1 MKLSHGVINALIA
14 ALALA
19 SPATAFQSQSAGH
32 RSIAFVGH
40 KGIVTSPL
48 SIQGLPLSSASQS
61 YKYGS
66 SVSVLAAESVES
78 NEGEIDI
85 FAEAEAIFD
94 CVDANQDG
102 VISPDELRS
111 HLVNQ
116 MGYSSE
122 YTNFLFDSIDMDSD
136 GEISRQ
142 EFRFAFYNFEAVSL
156 YMTLGVGGSELTSSD
171 AFQKISKQM
180 NSEMRDNLL
189 LDDLADM
196 IFDMI
201 DTDQSGEIDT
211 SELQDHFDSV
221 TAKLG
226 TNSQAIEYVKDIMT
240 VLDANKDGV
249 INRTEMRVGFRKY
262 DFKFLAKTFGLR
274 VFRQAEV

>member
-19 SPATAFQSQSAGH
+19 SPASAFQSQSAGH
-32 RSIAFVGH
+32 RSIAFVGN
-40 KGIVTSPL
+40 KGIIS
-48 SIQGLPLSSASQS
+48 SLPLSSASQA

-156 YMTLGVGGSELTSSD
+156 YMTLGVVRHHL
-171 AFQKISKQM
+171 
-180 NSEMRDNLL
+180 
-189 LDDLADM
+189 
-196 IFDMI
+196 
-201 DTDQSGEIDT
+201 
-211 SELQDHFDSV
+211 
-221 TAKLG
+221 
-226 TNSQAIEYVKDIMT
+226 
-240 VLDANKDGV
+240 
-249 INRTEMRVGFRKY
+249 
-262 DFKFLAKTFGLR
+262 
-274 VFRQAEV
+274 